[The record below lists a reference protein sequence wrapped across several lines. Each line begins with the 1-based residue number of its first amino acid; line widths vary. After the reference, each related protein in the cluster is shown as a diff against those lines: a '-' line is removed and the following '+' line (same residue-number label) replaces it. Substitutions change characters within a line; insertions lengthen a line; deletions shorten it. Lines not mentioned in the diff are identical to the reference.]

1 MAIHAKKESDV
12 TSLAT
17 SSPPQSPR
25 RPTYYVMSPINLD
38 AEKMSGNELSPNES
52 PIHPSHQR
60 YASSPLYYSREFS
73 TARFSASHK
82 TGYWRRVPQDM
93 QFHGGEG
100 FEEEEEEESRRWG
113 IRCYA
118 FLFVIGFLLIFSL
131 FSIILWGASK
141 AHEPKITVKN
151 VVFHSFDIQAG
162 IDLTGVP
169 TEMMSVNSTVNMRFQ
184 NPAAFFGVY
193 VSSTSMY
200 LYYFDLMVA
209 SGHMEEFY
217 SSQKNQ
223 RLVRTAVVGTQVPL
237 YGAGVGL
244 TRHNAGDP
252 EATIP
257 FNLSFVVRSRANVL
271 GKLVRS
277 KFDRRIRCSVYL
289 HESRLGRPVDLGRAC
304 QYE

>member
-1 MAIHAKKESDV
+1 MAIHAKKESDL

-38 AEKMSGNELSPNES
+38 AEKMSRNELSPNES

-82 TGYWRRVPQDM
+82 NGYWRRVPEEM

-100 FEEEEEEESRRWG
+100 FEEEEEESQRWG

-141 AHEPKITVKN
+141 VHEPKITVK
-151 VVFHSFDIQAG
+151 
-162 IDLTGVP
+162 
-169 TEMMSVNSTVNMRFQ
+169 
-184 NPAAFFGVY
+184 
-193 VSSTSMY
+193 
-200 LYYFDLMVA
+200 
-209 SGHMEEFY
+209 MEEFY
-217 SSQKNQ
+217 SSRKNR
-223 RLVRTAVVGTQVPL
+223 RLITTAVVGTQMPL

-252 EATIP
+252 EAAIP

-289 HESRLGRPVDLGRAC
+289 HESRFGRPVDLGRSC